1 MAAKKKPALLIVAA
15 FAAIYILWGS
25 TYLSVAV
32 ALQSMPP
39 FLLMATR
46 SLVGGSILLACACV
60 TGGSTLSPREWALA
74 GVCGVLFF
82 VGCHGILA
90 YAQQRVS
97 SGLAAVLLATIPFW
111 IALLTATLPGND
123 RLSKQSLAFL
133 IPGFAG
139 VGLIA
144 WREVNS
150 AGSHGSDIMLLLGA
164 SASWAIGTIV
174 SKRRADPVSPLAFS
188 GMQLLAGG
196 LVLLIISIALGE
208 PLSFDLSKIS
218 IPSVAAWIYLT
229 IAGTV
234 IAFVA
239 YTWLLKRVAATMV
252 ATYTFVNPII
262 AVLLGWAFLGE
273 RPTPWMIAGASLVM
287 ISVGGLLIAQRKST
301 KKETE
306 SQAKQA
312 RVRR

>member
-46 SLVGGSILLACACV
+46 SLVGGSVLLACACV

-111 IALLTATLPGND
+111 IALLTAPLPGND

-133 IPGFAG
+133 IPGFGG

-150 AGSHGSDIMLLLGA
+150 AGPHGSSIMLLLGA

-188 GMQLLAGG
+188 GVQLLAGG
-196 LVLLIISIALGE
+196 LVLLIISFALGE

-218 IPSVAAWIYLT
+218 IASVAAWLYLT

-273 RPTPWMIAGASLVM
+273 RPTAWMIAGATLVM

-301 KKETE
+301 KNETE

-312 RVRR
+312 RVR